1 MDITSLLTFASQSG
15 ASDVHLSSGEPP
27 MIRLNGDMKKL
38 DHPALTREQVHGMVY
53 DIMNDSQRKTYEE
66 HFECDFSFAVPNLA
80 RFRVNAYIQMRGAGV
95 VRVVQSVRQDQLS
108 V

>member
-38 DHPALTREQVHGMVY
+38 DHPALTREQVHGMPSKRQVA
-53 DIMNDSQRKTYEE
+53 
-66 HFECDFSFAVPNLA
+66 AVSVAPFLSHT
-80 RFRVNAYIQMRGAGV
+80 RPTPRVQP
-95 VRVVQSVRQDQLS
+95 
-108 V
+108 